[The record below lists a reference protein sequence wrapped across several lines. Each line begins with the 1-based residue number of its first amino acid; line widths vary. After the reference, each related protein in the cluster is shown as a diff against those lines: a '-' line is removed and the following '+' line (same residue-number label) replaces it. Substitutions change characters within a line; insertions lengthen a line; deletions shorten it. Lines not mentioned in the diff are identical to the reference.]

1 MYKILKSAF
10 LLFTAMAITQCSK
23 EENGSEPT
31 KPNNGTEQTKPNT
44 KPNDF
49 SIGKNEI
56 NLEENQTGLIEITSG
71 NGDYKI
77 IETESSRKIASAELT
92 PDKKNIKIKAI
103 KEGKTDISIIDNKV
117 IEQTKIIHI
126 TVNAKLKD
134 FSIEKNEVSLKINEN
149 TSVNIIS
156 GNDEYEIQTS
166 EIAKVT
172 LSTDKKSFS
181 IEGLK
186 AGNAEIVI
194 TDKKSKKSITL
205 TINVT
210 GLFVENTDY
219 TLSSDK
225 LTLTK
230 WKNTSI
236 KDIDMKSD
244 ALLSKITKIGDNAFN
259 SSTIESIIFPETLK
273 TIGKSAFATCI
284 QLNNIEFNNNLT
296 EIGEDAFSSCTTL
309 STVKIPN
316 SVKTIGKSAFANN
329 GNLSSV
335 TLPEGLTAIEEGVF
349 SVSNLAS
356 INIPK
361 SVTSIGNDSFFS
373 CNNLKEIII
382 PEKVSSI
389 GENAFGECLKL
400 KKVTIKAQTPPTLG
414 EETLGE
420 EDEEGGEGG
429 VFPSKVR
436 TIYVPKGKAEIYKT
450 AEGWSN
456 YKSKIQE
463 EK

>member
-117 IEQTKIIHI
+117 IDQTKIIHI
-126 TVNAKLKD
+126 TVSAKLKD

-186 AGNAEIVI
+186 AGKAKIVI

-205 TINVT
+205 TIYISH
-210 GLFVENTDY
+210 FVENTDY

-236 KDIDMKSD
+236 KDIDMESD
-244 ALLSKITKIGDNAFN
+244 ALLSKITKIGDKAFN

-284 QLNNIEFNNNLT
+284 QLNKIEFNNNLT

-420 EDEEGGEGG
+420 EDEEGG

>member
-117 IEQTKIIHI
+117 IDQTKIIHI
-126 TVNAKLKD
+126 TVSAKLKD

-186 AGNAEIVI
+186 AGKAKIVI

-205 TINVT
+205 TIYISH
-210 GLFVENTDY
+210 FVENTDY

-284 QLNNIEFNNNLT
+284 QLNKIEFNNNLT

-420 EDEEGGEGG
+420 EDEEGG

>member
-117 IEQTKIIHI
+117 IDQTKIIHI

-166 EIAKVT
+166 EIGKVT

-205 TINVT
+205 TIYISH
-210 GLFVENTDY
+210 FVENTDY

-236 KDIDMKSD
+236 KDIDMESD
-244 ALLSKITKIGDNAFN
+244 ALLSKITKIGDKAFN

-284 QLNNIEFNNNLT
+284 HLNKIEFNNNLT
-296 EIGEDAFSSCTTL
+296 EIGEEAFGSCNTL

-316 SVKTIGKSAFANN
+316 SVKTIGKSAFANTD
-329 GNLSSV
+329 NLSSV
-335 TLPEGLTAIEEGVF
+335 TLPEGLTAIEDGVF

-361 SVTSIGNDSFFS
+361 SVISIGNESFSS

-389 GENAFGECLKL
+389 GENAFGGCKKL
-400 KKVTIKAQTPPTLG
+400 TKVTVKAQTPPTLS

-420 EDEEGGEGG
+420 EDEEDEEGG
-429 VFPSKVR
+429 VFYSKVK

>member
-117 IEQTKIIHI
+117 IDQTKIIHI

-273 TIGKSAFATCI
+273 TIGKSAFA
-284 QLNNIEFNNNLT
+284 
-296 EIGEDAFSSCTTL
+296 
-309 STVKIPN
+309 
-316 SVKTIGKSAFANN
+316 NN

>member
-23 EENGSEPT
+23 EENGSEPK
-31 KPNNGTEQTKPNT
+31 KPNNGTEQT

-103 KEGKTDISIIDNKV
+103 KE
-117 IEQTKIIHI
+117 
-126 TVNAKLKD
+126 
-134 FSIEKNEVSLKINEN
+134 
-149 TSVNIIS
+149 
-156 GNDEYEIQTS
+156 YEIQTS

-186 AGNAEIVI
+186 IGKAKIVI

-205 TINVT
+205 TIYISH
-210 GLFVENTDY
+210 FVENTDY

-236 KDIDMKSD
+236 KDIDMESD
-244 ALLSKITKIGDNAFN
+244 ALLSKITKIGDKAFN

-284 QLNNIEFNNNLT
+284 HLNKIEFNNNLT
-296 EIGEDAFSSCTTL
+296 EIGEEAFGSCNTL

-316 SVKTIGKSAFANN
+316 SVKTIGKSAFANTD
-329 GNLSSV
+329 NLSSV
-335 TLPEGLTAIEEGVF
+335 TLPEGLTAIEDGVF

-361 SVTSIGNDSFFS
+361 SVISIGNESFSS

-382 PEKVSSI
+382 PENVSSI
-389 GENAFGECLKL
+389 GENAFGGCKKL
-400 KKVTIKAQTPPTLG
+400 TKVTVKAQTPPTLS
-414 EETLGE
+414 EETLGEEDE

-429 VFPSKVR
+429 VFPSEVE
-436 TIYVPKGKAEIYKT
+436 TIYVPKGKAKTYKT
-450 AEGWSN
+450 AKGWSN

>member
-186 AGNAEIVI
+186 AGKAKIVI

-205 TINVT
+205 TIYISH
-210 GLFVENTDY
+210 FVENTDY

-236 KDIDMKSD
+236 KDIDMESD

-284 QLNNIEFNNNLT
+284 QLNKIEFNNNLT

-349 SVSNLAS
+349 SVSNLVS

-420 EDEEGGEGG
+420 EDEEGG

>member
-273 TIGKSAFATCI
+273 TIGKSAFA
-284 QLNNIEFNNNLT
+284 
-296 EIGEDAFSSCTTL
+296 
-309 STVKIPN
+309 
-316 SVKTIGKSAFANN
+316 NN

-420 EDEEGGEGG
+420 EDEEGG

>member
-186 AGNAEIVI
+186 IGKAKIVI
-194 TDKKSKKSITL
+194 TDKKSKKSIIL
-205 TINVT
+205 TIYISH
-210 GLFVENTDY
+210 FVENTDY
-219 TLSSDK
+219 ILSSDK

-236 KDIDMKSD
+236 KDIDMESD
-244 ALLSKITKIGDNAFN
+244 ALLSKITKIGDKAFN

-273 TIGKSAFATCI
+273 TIGKSAFANT
-284 QLNNIEFNNNLT
+284 
-296 EIGEDAFSSCTTL
+296 D
-309 STVKIPN
+309 
-316 SVKTIGKSAFANN
+316 
-329 GNLSSV
+329 NLSSV
-335 TLPEGLTAIEEGVF
+335 TLPEGLTAIEDGVF

-361 SVTSIGNDSFFS
+361 SVTSIGNESFLS

>member
-77 IETESSRKIASAELT
+77 IETESSRKIVSAELT

-186 AGNAEIVI
+186 IGKAKIVI

-205 TINVT
+205 TIYISH
-210 GLFVENTDY
+210 FVENTDY

-236 KDIDMKSD
+236 KDIDMESD
-244 ALLSKITKIGDNAFN
+244 ALLSKITKIGDKAFN

-284 QLNNIEFNNNLT
+284 HLNKIEFNNNLT
-296 EIGEDAFSSCTTL
+296 EIGEEAFGSCNTL

-316 SVKTIGKSAFANN
+316 SVKTIGKFAFANTD
-329 GNLSSV
+329 NLSSV
-335 TLPEGLTAIEEGVF
+335 TLPEGLTAIEDGVF
-349 SVSNLAS
+349 RVSKLAS

-361 SVTSIGNDSFFS
+361 SVISIGNESFSS

-400 KKVTIKAQTPPTLG
+400 KKVTIKAQTPPALG
-414 EETLGE
+414 EESLGE

>member
-117 IEQTKIIHI
+117 IDQTKIIHI
-126 TVNAKLKD
+126 TVSAKLKD

-186 AGNAEIVI
+186 AGKAKIVI

-205 TINVT
+205 TIYISH
-210 GLFVENTDY
+210 FVENTDY

-236 KDIDMKSD
+236 KDIDMESD
-244 ALLSKITKIGDNAFN
+244 ALLSKITKIGDKAFN
-259 SSTIESIIFPETLK
+259 SSTIESIIFPETL
-273 TIGKSAFATCI
+273 
-284 QLNNIEFNNNLT
+284 
-296 EIGEDAFSSCTTL
+296 
-309 STVKIPN
+309 
-316 SVKTIGKSAFANN
+316 KTIGKSAFANN